1 MSGPRHGKP
10 ACRNGGANRHV
21 FNVTISDDA
30 LALMTDTC
38 NAEKLNMESFLC
50 RAFMSALSVVK
61 VRFTVI
67 FILHA
72 GG

>member
-1 MSGPRHGKP
+1 
-10 ACRNGGANRHV
+10 
-21 FNVTISDDA
+21 
-30 LALMTDTC
+30 MTDTC